1 MRKMT
6 MPKLTKKTWIIGLSG
21 LAAATVAGS
30 AYAAQTM
37 TGMTRTEVQAHAT
50 QMFTKMDAN
59 KDGKLDAADRAAHQT
74 AMFDRLDGNKD
85 GSVSRDEFAAARPGP
100 GGERPDGERMAR
112 REGGP
117 GEGSRHGGRHGGRDG
132 HMGGHMGG
140 GMHLLGMADTNKD
153 GAVTQAE
160 FTAAS
165 LAMFDKADA
174 NKDGTVTREERR
186 AAHAAMRAAAP
197 AS

>member
-1 MRKMT
+1 MRKLT
-6 MPKLTKKTWIIGLSG
+6 FPKLSKSALIGISAVALT
-21 LAAATVAGS
+21 AVAGT
-30 AYAAQTM
+30 AYAAQR
-37 TGMTRTEVQAHAT
+37 GEPMTRTEVQARSAEHFA
-50 QMFTKMDAN
+50 KMDSN
-59 KDGKLDAADRAAHQT
+59 KDGKLDATDRAAHQT

-85 GSVSRDEFAAARPGP
+85 GSVTREEFAAARPGP
-100 GGERPDGERMAR
+100 GGDRAAGERMGR
-112 REGGP
+112 REGGA
-117 GEGSRHGGRHGGRDG
+117 GEGRHRGGR
-132 HMGGHMGG
+132 GGHMGG
-140 GMHLLGMADTNKD
+140 GAHLLGMADTNKD

-197 AS
+197 TS